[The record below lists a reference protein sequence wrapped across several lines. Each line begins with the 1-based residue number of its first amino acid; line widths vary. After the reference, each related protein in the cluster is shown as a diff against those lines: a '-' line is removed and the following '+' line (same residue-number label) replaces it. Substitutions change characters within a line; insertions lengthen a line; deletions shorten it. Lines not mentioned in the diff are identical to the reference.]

1 MGVSLAGLVARG
13 WLRGMIRELLD
24 LAGLVVG
31 AILAFRMSGPLGELI
46 AGRFDLAP
54 EPARI
59 GAAVGLFF
67 LVGVGT
73 ALIAG
78 WLGRYARRPGL
89 NLVDRL
95 GGAVVAV
102 GWGMLL
108 IVAFATVAR
117 ALPIPPAERV
127 LADSQ
132 VVSAVA
138 GPDSPVAE
146 LFLETAGDETIQAL
160 VTLRETLGDRRVVL
174 DPDGRLEFPPADPE
188 ELEDRPDEAQ
198 EVFDLLNQARITA
211 GLAPLAWSEPLARV
225 AGQHAWEMY
234 IDGYMSHVSPKT
246 GTVADRV
253 ESAGLR
259 FVVVGEN
266 LALAVDPQAV
276 HRGLMSSPGHRA
288 NILHDGFDRVGV
300 AAVRGPMGLMVVQV
314 FGG

>member
-1 MGVSLAGLVARG
+1 M
-13 WLRGMIRELLD
+13 
-24 LAGLVVG
+24 
-31 AILAFRMSGPLGELI
+31 
-46 AGRFDLAP
+46 
-54 EPARI
+54 
-59 GAAVGLFF
+59 
-67 LVGVGT
+67 
-73 ALIAG
+73 
-78 WLGRYARRPGL
+78 
-89 NLVDRL
+89 
-95 GGAVVAV
+95 
-102 GWGMLL
+102 
-108 IVAFATVAR
+108 
-117 ALPIPPAERV
+117 
-127 LADSQ
+127 
-132 VVSAVA
+132 
-138 GPDSPVAE
+138 
-146 LFLETAGDETIQAL
+146 
-160 VTLRETLGDRRVVL
+160 L

-198 EVFDLLNQARITA
+198 EVFDLLNRARITA

-234 IDGYMSHVSPKT
+234 VDGYMSHVSPKT

-276 HRGLMSSPGHRA
+276 NRGLMSSPGHRA